1 MAAKKFRVNIL
12 DFVIFAAVFL
22 CIAGVFL
29 RSGKKNTD
37 EKLETQTVVI
47 SFSISN
53 VQAASADCFRDGD
66 LVYSESLGCSMGRII
81 GDSIAATPA
90 VLYIEDKGSV
100 VEVVSGLNRVDI
112 RGSFVSEGKM
122 SESGFLIGGTQ
133 YVAPGMTT
141 LVYLPNINVNILIT
155 DVELQ

>member
-1 MAAKKFRVNIL
+1 
-12 DFVIFAAVFL
+12 
-22 CIAGVFL
+22 
-29 RSGKKNTD
+29 
-37 EKLETQTVVI
+37 
-47 SFSISN
+47 
-53 VQAASADCFRDGD
+53 
-66 LVYSESLGCSMGRII
+66 MGRII

>member
-12 DFVIFAAVFL
+12 DFVIFAAVVL

-29 RSGKKNTD
+29 RSGKKSTD
-37 EKLETQTVVI
+37 EKLETQTAVI

-66 LVYSESLGCSMGRII
+66 LVYSESLGCSMGRMI
-81 GDSIAATPA
+81 GDSIVATPA
-90 VLYIEDKGSV
+90 VLYIEDNGSV
-100 VEVVSGLNRVDI
+100 VEAVSGLNRVDI